1 MLKNQV
7 RRLGNSNIN
16 VFLVIVIIGLGL
28 TILWFV
34 FKEKTPPPINDNRE
48 NKSGASKETVTNVK
62 SEDPEKTKEIK
73 PKITPA
79 PKIEN
84 NQIIAESL
92 PPGSIFEVKRKS
104 GFITK
109 GKDKDWES
117 PNDLVFIGVYF
128 ESIYKREIEK
138 NDGDTL
144 VELRTIVENR
154 AIKVLSSKSKFQFAL
169 EKPIEVYLEKIDL
182 NVKETLIPIN
192 EDKNQLTNIF
202 TDSNILQKDGTAFF
216 KFASRLEGKKIR
228 ITSVQ
233 GKGVIA
239 VEPVDCKLNA
249 SERQAF
255 FNKDPMALFSTVL
268 KTDIKQNEK
277 TIIPGFMFREALELV
292 EEDPIPS
299 ISGFVVVDRLENAT
313 ENQGNLARF
322 QIRKK
327 ESSLSL
333 KEEDQDIK
341 VFMKIIPEG
350 TINYSLEDKCV
361 REMIITGDFEI
372 SAKPKTKALEKSV
385 ILEPP
390 ILKMTYS
397 CIKKNNGEK

>member
-1 MLKNQV
+1 
-7 RRLGNSNIN
+7 
-16 VFLVIVIIGLGL
+16 
-28 TILWFV
+28 
-34 FKEKTPPPINDNRE
+34 
-48 NKSGASKETVTNVK
+48 
-62 SEDPEKTKEIK
+62 
-73 PKITPA
+73 
-79 PKIEN
+79 
-84 NQIIAESL
+84 
-92 PPGSIFEVKRKS
+92 
-104 GFITK
+104 
-109 GKDKDWES
+109 
-117 PNDLVFIGVYF
+117 
-128 ESIYKREIEK
+128 
-138 NDGDTL
+138 
-144 VELRTIVENR
+144 
-154 AIKVLSSKSKFQFAL
+154 
-169 EKPIEVYLEKIDL
+169 
-182 NVKETLIPIN
+182 
-192 EDKNQLTNIF
+192 
-202 TDSNILQKDGTAFF
+202 
-216 KFASRLEGKKIR
+216 
-228 ITSVQ
+228 
-233 GKGVIA
+233 
-239 VEPVDCKLNA
+239 
-249 SERQAF
+249 
-255 FNKDPMALFSTVL
+255 MALFSTVL

-277 TIIPGFMFREALELV
+277 IIIPGFMFREALELV

-299 ISGFVVVDRLENAT
+299 ISGFVIVDRLENAT